1 MSDDVL
7 EPFEISSLP
16 EAVAEPLPEPE
27 PAPVMKGSTVA
38 DKRYLCVTVVDHAA
52 VIEGNG
58 EESYINVRIPVALAA
73 AGLRM
78 VPDGKL
84 GRIDP
89 ELIVEMI
96 EEGATG
102 TLVNINEEKKS
113 ISIRVE

>member
-1 MSDDVL
+1 MTDDGL
-7 EPFEISSLP
+7 EPFEISSRP
-16 EAVAEPLPEPE
+16 PADVEPLAEPE

-52 VIEGNG
+52 VIESTG
-58 EESYINVRIPVALAA
+58 EESYINVRIPVNLAA
-73 AGLRM
+73 AGLKM